1 MRAGLI
7 LCGVSVTWMC
17 AAFGLRVSDAVFSI
31 RGCRSR
37 IKPALLQVRAIESGL
52 TQYQIDHDP
61 CTATKDDLIGNGYV
75 DRKTFEDPWGT
86 TITFACH
93 YGPDGDV
100 RVQSA
105 GPDRVFGTADDIIG
119 EF

>member
-1 MRAGLI
+1 VRAGLI
-7 LCGVSVTWMC
+7 LCGMAVTWMC
-17 AAFGLRVSDAVFSI
+17 AAFGLLASDMVFGPI
-31 RGCRSR
+31 RCHSAF
-37 IKPALLQVRAIESGL
+37 KPALQQVRTIEYAVAR
-52 TQYQIDHDP
+52 YQIDHDP